1 MRVSCRMLSLL
12 LWLLASGPAAA
23 TVELHVAVGLAKQ
36 PYVEE
41 GGQSGMEVEIVRA
54 ALVQAGFRPVFEVFP
69 QARGLMLLQSGRIDA
84 MLTLAPDTPVS
95 AFRSAP
101 VLHYRNRAIVLKSS
115 GIRLDG
121 VADLAR
127 YSVAGFQNARLLL
140 GPEFTA
146 VTANHPR
153 YSEQADQQIQNR
165 LLYLHRV
172 EVVVGDSLIFRHNNQ
187 ALAANLDATAE
198 LSEFDIFPPSPRSVG
213 FLRREQRDAFD
224 RALKMLQHR
233 GEVVRIVA
241 RYRAAYGFN

>member
-1 MRVSCRMLSLL
+1 MRVPCWMLSL
-12 LWLLASGPAAA
+12 LLASGPALAE
-23 TVELHVAVGLAKQ
+23 VELHVAVGLAKP

-54 ALVQAGFRPVFEVFP
+54 ALQQAGFRPRFEAYP

-115 GIRLDG
+115 GIRLG
-121 VADLAR
+121 SIADLAR
-127 YSVAGFQNARLLL
+127 YSVAGFQNSRLLL
-140 GPEFTA
+140 GPVFTE
-146 VTANHPR
+146 VTARHPR

-165 LLYLHRV
+165 LLYLNRV
-172 EVVVGDSLIFRHNNQ
+172 EVVVGDSLIFQHNNRV
-187 ALAANLDATAE
+187 LAHSLDTSAE
-198 LSEFDIFPPSPRSVG
+198 LAEFDIFPPSPRSVG

-224 RALKMLQHR
+224 RALKVLRRR
-233 GEVVRIVA
+233 GEVARIVA
-241 RYRAAYGFN
+241 RYRTAYGFN